1 MSVPAIAAALARE
14 DLSAGERLVT
24 FSLASFANREN
35 RAWPGT
41 PAAAARAGLS
51 RSRYLQARDQLVRRG
66 LVVVEDAATGRG
78 RSSTVGLRFADDGP
92 WSEREINAPLFEAAL
107 TYSHA
112 RGPARLLLATMAALA
127 SEERVMTDL
136 TTEQLSS
143 AAGLGD
149 RSYRRARQALL
160 ASGELVLLS
169 GAARR
174 RARGR
179 TARARGNDRQPPHGS
194 ASGDAAGG
202 VRVTGWPATAGESA
216 FHGSAGEFVLR
227 TEPHSEAHPMALLAQ
242 FLVAFGTA
250 CGRGAHYTIEADHHY
265 PNEFCVLATRSTS
278 TGSSSTTRRSITW
291 RSTPPRSI

>member
-1 MSVPAIAAALARE
+1 M
-14 DLSAGERLVT
+14 VT

-51 RSRYLQARDQLVRRG
+51 RSRYLQARDQLVQRG

-112 RGPARLLLATMAALA
+112 RGSARLLLATMAALA

-174 RARGR
+174 VVELEDELLAREETIDSLR
-179 TARARGNDRQPPHGS
+179 TALRQGMRQ
-194 ASGDAAGG
+194 G
-202 VRVTGWPATAGESA
+202 A
-216 FHGSAGEFVLR
+216 FE
-227 TEPHSEAHPMALLAQ
+227 
-242 FLVAFGTA
+242 
-250 CGRGAHYTIEADHHY
+250 
-265 PNEFCVLATRSTS
+265 
-278 TGSSSTTRRSITW
+278 
-291 RSTPPRSI
+291 